1 MEQVARRL
9 KGQADGH
16 QVDDHLLF
24 EGRGAAPE
32 QVPPGPV
39 PGLDGQRGLALFET
53 QGLGRQGHRDLH
65 RLTPVPSR
73 RKGALGHHLALV
85 PLGKGDLDLFQAAAQ
100 VSGFNRQ
107 AGFGA
112 HHFHGG
118 F

>member
-1 MEQVARRL
+1 MTTSCLREA
-9 KGQADGH
+9 
-16 QVDDHLLF
+16 
-24 EGRGAAPE
+24 GAAPE

-39 PGLDGQRGLALFET
+39 PGLDGERGLALFET

-107 AGFGA
+107 GGFGA